1 MLYMK
6 SHSKELI
13 DKAVNATV
21 SAIEIYNKPS
31 FRYRAETFCILAIN
45 GWELL
50 FKAKWLNENDNK
62 IESLYEKKPV
72 QKGDKSESDKLQF
85 KQTRSGNPRTH
96 TIDYIA
102 KKLIELKH
110 LDQNAWANIEALLEL
125 RDSSVHFYN
134 LSPFFANRLQEI
146 GTASIQN
153 FVFIIKEWFDYDL
166 SDFNFFLM
174 PLSFI
179 GIPSDT
185 KAIFANKEEENFLN
199 YLEHLKTK
207 ADDADSKYSVAINVE
222 VKFMRSNAK
231 DALNVQIVS
240 PETPNALGLHVTEEQ
255 ILKGYPWDYKKL
267 TEKCKERYSDFKRN
281 KNFHAIRRKLYEQE
295 GERFI
300 KIRYL
305 DPNKEKGTEKKF
317 YKPEILNE
325 LDKHY
330 TKRDK

>member
-1 MLYMK
+1 ME
-6 SHSKELI
+6 SHSKQLI
-13 DKAVNATV
+13 DKAVEATV
-21 SAIEIYNKPS
+21 SALEIYNKPS

-62 IESLYEKKPV
+62 IESLYAKKSV
-72 QKGDKSESDKLQF
+72 QKSDKSDSNESQF
-85 KQTRSGNPRTH
+85 KPTRSGNPRTH
-96 TIDYIA
+96 TIGYIA
-102 KKLIELKH
+102 NKLLELKH

-134 LSPFFANRLQEI
+134 SSPFFANRLQEI

-153 FVFIIKEWFDYDL
+153 FVTIVKEWFDYDL

-179 GIPSDT
+179 DIPSDT
-185 KAIFANKEEENFLN
+185 KAILVNKEEENFLN
-199 YLEHLKTK
+199 YLEHLKGN

-222 VKFMRSNAK
+222 VKFIRSKAK
-231 DALNVQIVS
+231 DAINFQRAS
-240 PETPNALGLHVTEEQ
+240 PETPNALGLYVTEEQ
-255 ILKGYPWDYKKL
+255 ALKGYSWDHKKL
-267 TEKCKERYSDFKRN
+267 TEKCNERYSDFKCN
-281 KNFHAIRRKLYEQE
+281 QNFHAIKRELYEQE

-305 DPNKEKGTEKKF
+305 DPNKEKGATKKF

>member
-1 MLYMK
+1 MK
-6 SHSKELI
+6 SHSKQLI
-13 DKAVNATV
+13 DKAVEATV
-21 SAIEIYNKPS
+21 SALEIYNKPS
-31 FRYRAETFCILAIN
+31 FQYRAETFCILAIN

-62 IESLYEKKPV
+62 IESLYVKKPV
-72 QKGDKSESDKLQF
+72 HKSDKSDTNELQF
-85 KQTRSGNPRTH
+85 KPTRSGNPLTH

-134 LSPFFANRLQEI
+134 SSPFFANRLQEI

-153 FVFIIKEWFDYDL
+153 FVSIIKEWFDDDL

-179 GIPSDT
+179 GIPSDA
-185 KAIFANKEEENFLN
+185 KAIFVNKEEENFLN
-199 YLEHLKTK
+199 YLEHLKGN

-231 DALNVQIVS
+231 DAIKFQRVS
-240 PETPNALGLHVTEEQ
+240 PETPGALRVHLTDEQ
-255 ILKGYPWDYKKL
+255 ILRGYPWDYKKL
-267 TEKCKERYSDFKRN
+267 TEKCKERYSDFKCN
-281 KNFHAIRRKLYEQE
+281 NNFHAIRRELYEQE
-295 GERFI
+295 GKRFI
-300 KIRYL
+300 WIRSL
-305 DPNKEKGTEKKF
+305 DPNKENGTVKKF

-330 TKRDK
+330 TKHEE